1 MNCDTNERILNNGL
15 VLSIKDRSKILSG
28 DLWFIRLEITTTC
41 YLENADEDLR
51 RYFGEK
57 IVRTKLIERPAVHES
72 VVEDVKKSLLDSFL
86 SSTIHY
92 MQTPKF
98 LKRFK
103 EKELRDHL
111 EKLEKERRLREAGVI
126 S

>member
-1 MNCDTNERILNNGL
+1 MNYDVEERILNNGL
-15 VLSIKDRSKILSG
+15 VLSIKDKSKILSG

-41 YLENADEDLR
+41 YLENSDEELR

-57 IVRTKLIERPAVHES
+57 IVRIKLIERPAVHEC
-72 VVEDVKKSLLDSFL
+72 VVGDVKKSLLDSFL
-86 SSTIHY
+86 ASTIHY

-103 EKELRDHL
+103 EKELRDYL

>member
-1 MNCDTNERILNNGL
+1 MNCDTNERILDNGL
-15 VLSIKDRSKILSG
+15 VLSIKDKSKILSG

-41 YLENADEDLR
+41 YLENADEELR

-57 IVRTKLIERPAVHES
+57 IVRIKLIERPAVHEN
-72 VVEDVKKSLLDSFL
+72 VLNEVKNSLLDSYL
-86 SSTIHY
+86 ASTIHY
-92 MQTPKF
+92 MQTPRF

-103 EKELRDHL
+103 EKELRDYL
-111 EKLEKERRLREAGVI
+111 EKIEKERRLREAGVI